1 MHKRFRNI
9 LCAAAVLILMVC
21 IMADGYMKK
30 DLQAS
35 QIPDASDHYI
45 SVETD
50 QGIREIAFEDYVMGA
65 AACQIG
71 ADSHPEALKAQ
82 MVIVRTNLYK
92 ELEENT
98 EELLN
103 VPYRTL
109 EELQQMEAAD
119 SFQAASE
126 ATYGQVLKEGETLVR
141 LPYHRVSAGRTREGA
156 EALPGLGYD
165 WLSAAE
171 CQSDQESPEYLG
183 IGIWK
188 AEDLGKAIADAWPD
202 SLELSADLTREVEIT
217 RRDSSDYALEVRIG
231 TQTVSGEKFRE
242 VMGLS
247 SSCFF
252 LDPVEGGIRITTKG
266 FGHGLG
272 LSQFQA
278 ELMAEAGAGYQ
289 EILSTFFKNLQIGT
303 YQD

>member
-1 MHKRFRNI
+1 MQKRFRSI
-9 LCAAAVLILMVC
+9 LCTAAVLILMAC

-30 DLQAS
+30 DLQVS
-35 QIPDASDHYI
+35 QIPDPSERYI

-71 ADSHPEALKAQ
+71 ADGHPEALKTQ

-92 ELEENT
+92 ELEDKPQD
-98 EELLN
+98 LLSI
-103 VPYRTL
+103 PYRTL
-109 EELQQMEAAD
+109 EELEGMGAAD

-126 ATYGQVLKEGETLVR
+126 ATYGQVLKFGETLVR
-141 LPYHRVSAGRTREGA
+141 VPYHRVSSGRTREGA

-165 WLSAAE
+165 WLIAVE
-171 CQSDQESPEYLG
+171 CQSDQESSEYLG

-188 AEDLGKAIADAWPD
+188 EEDLKKVIEDAWPD
-202 SLELSADLTREVEIT
+202 SLDPLANLTGEVEIIK
-217 RRDSSDYALEVRIG
+217 RDSSDYVQEVRIG
-231 TQTVSGEKFRE
+231 TQKVSGEKFRE
-242 VMGLS
+242 VVGLS
-247 SSCFF
+247 SSCFD
-252 LDPVEGGIRITTKG
+252 LEPVDGGIRITTKG
-266 FGHGLG
+266 LGHGLG

-289 EILSTFFKNLQIGT
+289 EILSTFFKNLQLGT